1 MNEKLLKEIDALI
14 ARAKAP
20 DNPHRDLKFKMRP
33 GYAESLPLNKI
44 IKTKEQA
51 DAFMKMLRAL

>member
-1 MNEKLLKEIDALI
+1 MNEKLQKEIDALI

-33 GYAESLPLNKI
+33 GYKESLTLNKLI
-44 IKTKEQA
+44 TTQEQA
-51 DAFMKMLRAL
+51 DLFMKMLRSL